1 MNDKQRNKHFMSV
14 FYNETELIQAI
25 LKLNNLERIECN
37 PMYSKGNFYK
47 KGLEQPEYFYDLNP
61 QVKRCVKCDA
71 KELPLAD
78 NSLQSIILDPPFLFG
93 IHGNAKHYK
102 MSERFTIFSDFTE
115 LEECYK
121 GILKEAHRCLKNN
134 GTLIFKCQDYTD
146 GKTTM
151 THCLVYEW
159 AKAIGFYAK
168 DLAVLVKP
176 NKIYNSSVNQ
186 RHLRKV
192 HTYFWVFQKSAVR
205 CHSCRQKFFPKN
217 T

>member
-1 MNDKQRNKHFMSV
+1 MMNDKLKNKHFKSV
-14 FYNETELIQAI
+14 FYDETELINAI
-25 LKLNNLERIECN
+25 LKLNDLERIECD

-47 KGLEQPEYFYDLNP
+47 RGVKQPEYKYDLNP
-61 QVKRCVKCDA
+61 QVEGCAKCDA

-78 NSLQSIILDPPFLFG
+78 NSLQSVILDPPFLFG
-93 IHGNAKHYK
+93 IHGKTQQYK

-121 GILKEAHRCLKNN
+121 GILQEAYRCLKNF

-176 NKIYNSSVNQ
+176 NKIFNGGVIQ

-192 HTYFWVFQKSAVR
+192 HTYFWVFKKKAVGTKIF
-205 CHSCRQKFFPKN
+205 SKVLTN
-217 T
+217 